1 MVSVAFEAG
10 SSPRIGTPREL
21 FAIEPGL
28 LGFPCAPARCYDVSP
43 DGQRFFVSR
52 PLPSPATPPVTHV
65 NLVLNWF
72 EELKAKAP
80 ATR

>member
-1 MVSVAFEAG
+1 
-10 SSPRIGTPREL
+10 
-21 FAIEPGL
+21 
-28 LGFPCAPARCYDVSP
+28 VSP

-52 PLPSPATPPVTHV
+52 SLPSPATPPVTHV